1 MTNCM
6 MQARM
11 REIAAGPDKLAAQR
25 AKDSLKQ
32 LEKLKGGYKVK
43 QAAKLGTGGLAAGLA
58 GGIAVNEM

>member
-1 MTNCM
+1 
-6 MQARM
+6 M

-58 GGIAVNEM
+58 GGIAVNEV